1 MPTRP
6 SPSAHSLRFVR
17 PTPSAPSPSSA
28 RASSSAR
35 SPSSAAQTGRTDSG
49 DPRLHLRA
57 DGISFSFPDRRV
69 LTDVS
74 LVVPA
79 GRPTGLLGENGSG
92 KSTLL
97 RILAG
102 DLDPDTGSASAPG
115 PVGVLHQELPV
126 GPTTALAD
134 IVADALERSR
144 RLERELVAAGEALA
158 ADDGEPAAEAAR
170 RYDELLAE
178 ATLAEVW
185 NADRRAETVLAGLS
199 LDEVDPATPLGE
211 ISGGQRERLAL
222 AHLLISRP
230 TTWLLDEPTNHL
242 DDDGA
247 AFLTATIAAHG
258 GPVLIAS
265 HDRAFLDDATAAQLD
280 LDPAESPARDEPG
293 GLTVSTGGF
302 SDYLVARFAARDR
315 WEHRFRAEQD
325 ELKDLRQAVKDS
337 ATVGHVGAGPRTEAR
352 ASKKFYA
359 DRNATVVS
367 RRLRE
372 ARARLAQLEQ
382 DQIRR
387 PPAELHFTHLP
398 PVPGRGRSARGPR
411 AGGGAV
417 AGGGTAAGSGS
428 GAAGGVLLT
437 ASDVGVDG
445 RLGPVSFSLSAG
457 EHLLVTGANGSGKS
471 TLLETV
477 TGHLAPT
484 HGTVDRPRGLRIG
497 HLGQDD
503 EAVPGRTVG
512 EHLRAA
518 AEGAG
523 GAARMV
529 GGTDAGRSPSEDDA
543 VPELFGLVHPRD
555 LTRPLEVL
563 SRGQLRRVML
573 AALLLDPP
581 ELLVLDE
588 PTNHLALVTATRFES
603 ALADWPG
610 TVLIASH
617 DRWLRSR
624 WQGELLALPG

>member
-1 MPTRP
+1 M
-6 SPSAHSLRFVR
+6 
-17 PTPSAPSPSSA
+17 
-28 RASSSAR
+28 
-35 SPSSAAQTGRTDSG
+35 
-49 DPRLHLRA
+49 HLRA

-102 DLDPDTGSASAPG
+102 GLAPDTGAVQAPG
-115 PVGVLHQELPV
+115 PVGVLHQELPA

-134 IVADALERSR
+134 VVADALERSR

-158 ADDGEPAAEAAR
+158 ADDEPAPRAAIR
-170 RYDELLAE
+170 FDELLAE
-178 ATLAEVW
+178 ATLADVW
-185 NADRRAETVLAGLS
+185 NADRRAEAVLAGLS
-199 LDEVDPATPLGE
+199 LQEIDPATPLGE

-222 AHLLISRP
+222 AHLLIARP

-247 AFLTATIAAHG
+247 AFLAATIAAHG
-258 GPVLIAS
+258 GAVLIAS

-280 LDPAESPARDEPG
+280 LDPAESPVRSEPG

-302 SDYLVARFAARDR
+302 SDYLLARFAARDR

-325 ELKDLRQAVKDS
+325 ELKELRQAVKDS
-337 ATVGHVGAGPRTEAR
+337 ATVGHPGAAPRTEGGMA
-352 ASKKFYA
+352 KKFYA

-372 ARARLAQLEQ
+372 ARARLAQLEE
-382 DQIRR
+382 DQVRK
-387 PPAELHFTHLP
+387 PPAELEFTHLP
-398 PVPGRGRSARGPR
+398 PVPGRG
-411 AGGGAV
+411 GGADGRW
-417 AGGGTAAGSGS
+417 ASGS
-428 GAAGGVLLT
+428 GRGAAGAVLLT
-437 ASDVGVDG
+437 AREVAVDG
-445 RLGPVSFSLSAG
+445 RLAPVSFSLSTG
-457 EHLLVTGANGSGKS
+457 EHLLITGANGSGKS

-484 HGTVDRPRGLRIG
+484 HGTVDHPRGLRIG

-503 EAVPGRTVG
+503 AAIPGRTVG

-518 AEGAG
+518 ASGTEA
-523 GAARMV
+523 GAARSR
-529 GGTDAGRSPSEDDA
+529 TADDT

-555 LTRPLEVL
+555 LARPLELL

-573 AALLLDPP
+573 AAVLLDPP

-588 PTNHLALVTATRFES
+588 PTNHLALVTATRFEN

-624 WQGELLALPG
+624 WQGETLALTG